1 MALRRSYC
9 VLVLVLLW
17 ILIVPGMTG
26 GAQASAAVSLGRS
39 VSIPIKVVLIGFDQ
53 QQVDMAYLAWS
64 GSGGNLPVSIT
75 NTVLDSGNSTGV
87 VFYPKYT
94 ISLAPTVFKDSF
106 VSYLQSIEKSVHGKN
121 PWFGQYQ
128 VDSQNP
134 DYYNSVPVGIDYVVY
149 DANLVED
156 WLWNHLPEI
165 GGTPGNGWTIILAN
179 LPELPSISFSD
190 VQSFLSTNGGELPK
204 SKPHYY
210 GISPSDEDLGYTL
223 RYRDFMNAWGGHHRM
238 WFADLSAGPVFN
250 SQWEDLPLQVALGD
264 NNIDLSTDFGRSWL
278 TGYLADYVYQATYNF
293 IAPNFVYYPRYS
305 PKYQVEVLVLDDRN
319 STDKKDVAIQE
330 TVNRDKIAAA
340 VRDLVPYST
349 VEVNVRFQDASQE
362 LHELIKAHYK
372 YTDSWIEGS
381 IFISP
386 QRYGV
391 IDVRP
396 LHKYILDNPAKFGS
410 NVSSTENVVTIPV
423 YAFAFSNQTYFTY
436 AYKWLIGKVDYETG
450 ALLGITFNDA
460 IMISL
465 NQWEFTRG
473 EHVDPAQPG
482 KGEGFTSTVIHEVG
496 HAFGLMH
503 PHQYGNIGDFISSP
517 MGYFT
522 NDYKFGQTDKDALQ
536 RAHVD
541 QIYMETERLL
551 GQAETRFDPSGLF
564 SQARSKLA
572 EVDSAYAKMEYADA
586 VQRVLVAYRLARLVV
601 ETTAPV
607 IVIYAV
613 GGVAIGVALVVLGL
627 AVMRYVPRRKESVKT
642 QLYAQGVIRCSSC
655 GNEIR
660 AQTTYCRHCGAKQAT
675 EP

>member
-1 MALRRSYC
+1 
-9 VLVLVLLW
+9 
-17 ILIVPGMTG
+17 
-26 GAQASAAVSLGRS
+26 
-39 VSIPIKVVLIGFDQ
+39 
-53 QQVDMAYLAWS
+53 
-64 GSGGNLPVSIT
+64 
-75 NTVLDSGNSTGV
+75 
-87 VFYPKYT
+87 
-94 ISLAPTVFKDSF
+94 
-106 VSYLQSIEKSVHGKN
+106 
-121 PWFGQYQ
+121 
-128 VDSQNP
+128 
-134 DYYNSVPVGIDYVVY
+134 
-149 DANLVED
+149 
-156 WLWNHLPEI
+156 
-165 GGTPGNGWTIILAN
+165 
-179 LPELPSISFSD
+179 
-190 VQSFLSTNGGELPK
+190 
-204 SKPHYY
+204 
-210 GISPSDEDLGYTL
+210 
-223 RYRDFMNAWGGHHRM
+223 M

-278 TGYLADYVYQATYNF
+278 TGYLADYIYQATYNF

-305 PKYQVEVLVLDDRN
+305 PRYQVEVLVLDDRN
-319 STDKKDVAIQE
+319 STDKKDIAIHE
-330 TVNRDKIAAA
+330 TVNRDTIAAA
-340 VRDLVPYST
+340 LRDLVPYST
-349 VEVNVRFQDASQE
+349 VEVNVRFQDVSQE

-381 IFISP
+381 IFVSP
-386 QRYGV
+386 ERYGV

-396 LHKYILDNPAKFGS
+396 VYKYVLDNPAKFGS
-410 NVSSTENVVTIPV
+410 NVSTTENAVTIPV

-503 PHQYGNIGDFISSP
+503 PHQYGNIGDFISSS

-522 NDYKFGQTDKDALQ
+522 DEYNFGQIDKDALQ

-541 QIYMETERLL
+541 QIYLETERLL
-551 GQAETRFDPSGLF
+551 GQAETRFDPSGL
-564 SQARSKLA
+564 SGQARSRLA
-572 EVDSAYAKMEYADA
+572 EADSAYAKMEYGDA
-586 VQRVLVAYRLARLVV
+586 LQRVLVAYRLARQAV

-613 GGVAIGVALVVLGL
+613 GGVAIGIALAVLGF
-627 AVMRYVPRRKESVKT
+627 AVIRHRARMEESVKT
-642 QLYAQGVIRCSSC
+642 QLHTQDLIRCGSC

-660 AQTTYCRHCGAKQAT
+660 AQTTYCRHCGARQTPSLHAN
-675 EP
+675 